1 MTEHKGTKNAIL
13 NFPAELRALSIHF
26 LKKRATMDII
36 ILITTIVV
44 IGKYIFRLG
53 RSMTISP
60 GSRPMGN
67 FPSQGQKRP
76 TARNTTPKRI
86 NDFCMTIYTIVRNK
100 RTYSWDNS
108 CNIPFTKLPSASLPK
123 CFIMGA
129 MACIELLY

>member
-44 IGKYIFRLG
+44 IGKYIFRFG

-86 NDFCMTIYTIVRNK
+86 NDFCMTIYATERNGP
-100 RTYSWDNS
+100 YPWNNS
-108 CNIPFTKLPSASLPK
+108 CNMPFTKLPSVNLPK

-129 MACIELLY
+129 MVCIGLLY